1 MNTMWRHTIGLLLI
15 LVLPMLTQAQN
26 SADLSK
32 ISSAI
37 KNGNAKALSDHF
49 DNSVEITILDK
60 ESTYSKSQAAGVVKN
75 FFARNAPESFQI
87 IHKGDSGGDSKY
99 AIGKLSTSE
108 GTFRTYIYV
117 KRKGGVLLIQ
127 QLRFERE

>member
-1 MNTMWRHTIGLLLI
+1 MNTMWKYTMGLFLALS
-15 LVLPMLTQAQN
+15 LPFLGHAQG
-26 SADLSK
+26 SELGGIATS
-32 ISSAI
+32 I
-37 KNGNAKALSDHF
+37 KNGNAKTLAASF
-49 DNSVEITILDK
+49 DNSVEITILEK
-60 ESTYSKSQAAGVVKN
+60 ESTYSKSQAEGVVKK
-75 FFARNAPESFQI
+75 FFTQNAPEGFRI

-99 AIGKLSTSE
+99 AIGKLVTSE